1 MNAREFTI
9 YYTIPA
15 NAEAPI
21 LLDGGKATHLKVF
34 GFYGSNKQYSVSL
47 DAIERKTSHGMVSEA
62 QDVDFSGKSNVC
74 IASAPRFNAKIM
86 DKFRINLENR
96 IDEIGAAWITE
107 GVSPE
112 LKTRIANW
120 ARE

>member
-21 LLDGGKATHLKVF
+21 LLDGGRATHLKVF
-34 GFYGSNKQYSVSL
+34 GFYGSNKKYSVSL
-47 DAIERKTSHGMVSEA
+47 DAIKREISHGMISEG
-62 QDVDFSGKSNVC
+62 QDLDLSGKNNVV
-74 IASAPRFNAKIM
+74 ITNGPRFNAKIM
-86 DKFRINLENR
+86 DKFRINLEAK

-120 ARE
+120 ALE

>member
-21 LLDGGKATHLKVF
+21 LLDGGMATHLKVF
-34 GFYGSNKQYSVSL
+34 GFYGSNKKYSVSL
-47 DAIERKTSHGMVSEA
+47 DAIERKVSYGMVSEA
-62 QDVDFSGKSNVC
+62 QDVDFSGKSSVC

-86 DKFRINLENR
+86 DKFRINLEAK

>member
-21 LLDGGKATHLKVF
+21 LLDGGRATHLKVF
-34 GFYGSNKQYSVSL
+34 GFYGSNKKYSVSL
-47 DAIERKTSHGMVSEA
+47 DAIERKISHGMVSEG
-62 QDVDFSGKSNVC
+62 QNLELSGRNKIE

-86 DKFRINLENR
+86 DKFRINLESR
-96 IDEIGAAWITE
+96 INEIGAAWITE

>member
-21 LLDGGKATHLKVF
+21 LLDGGMATHLKVF
-34 GFYGSNKQYSVSL
+34 GFYGSNKKYSVSL
-47 DAIERKTSHGMVSEA
+47 DAIEREISHGMISEG
-62 QDVDFSGKSNVC
+62 QDLDLSGKNKIE
-74 IASAPRFNAKIM
+74 IAGPGRFSAKIM
-86 DKFRINLENR
+86 DKFRINLEAR